1 MPQPAHLVQQAA
13 LHYQK
18 VANVIDGSHQVI
30 VPVRLE
36 VAAAGFPGL
45 TDDVLVTVEQS
56 QFRLAVQRSNRFI
69 QRIRR
74 ELEEAQARVEENRN
88 VVGEISDQYSGSVA
102 FLSFGYGW
110 HNPNGQILRHT
121 MDAEGR
127 VLIDVNA
134 SGDTVYVLDEG
145 TGISLPQMTSADD
158 AEIKGVELEVMWLPR
173 TGGLPS
179 SVVFGE
185 YTNIAVFS
193 NGSRNIEANRIDT
206 TYIYNNPSTP
216 LGTTEQNLG
225 STLFRSLGITTL
237 PPSRKGEMNMVHDPI
252 DYTSEARKAWTYIP
266 GTRRVRQAPNLGFDT
281 PNGPGGLMT
290 VDDNQGFNGAFE
302 KYEWKLVGKK
312 EIYIPY
318 HNYKLDEPGLDYET
332 LLQVGHI
339 NPDYMRWELHR
350 VWVVEATLKPGERH
364 LYGKRVFYIDEDHLS
379 IAAIDNYDNRGEI
392 YRAGLIPNVYNFSVQ
407 GYVTRHNIFYD
418 LQSGHYVVL
427 RLTNS
432 TGTPLY
438 IAEPKNPEFYTPS
451 NLRRMGRR

>member
-1 MPQPAHLVQQAA
+1 MKEEAIMKKLLTYSAISLLASVSATGYAKVSAEEAARLGQDLTPVGAEKAGNADGSIPAWTGSMTTVPEGLEYGGDGTPLPDPYAHEKPLFSINAQNVDEHAAKLTAGMAA
-13 LHYQK
+13 LIKLRPDSFRMDIYPSHRDGGYSQ
-18 VANVIDGSHQVI
+18 VQVDRARWNAVNTELANDGETI
-30 VPVRLE
+30 ANWTGGP
-36 VAAAGFPGL
+36 AFP
-45 TDDVLVTVEQS
+45 
-56 QFRLAVQRSNRFI
+56 FP
-69 QRIRR
+69 
-74 ELEEAQARVEENRN
+74 EN
-88 VVGEISDQYSGSVA
+88 G
-102 FLSFGYGW
+102 
-110 HNPNGQILRHT
+110 
-121 MDAEGR
+121 M
-127 VLIDVNA
+127 
-134 SGDTVYVLDEG
+134 
-145 TGISLPQMTSADD
+145 
-158 AEIKGVELEVMWLPR
+158 EVMWLPR

-179 SVVFGE
+179 PVVFGE

-350 VWVVEATLKPGERH
+350 VWVV
-364 LYGKRVFYIDEDHLS
+364 DLS